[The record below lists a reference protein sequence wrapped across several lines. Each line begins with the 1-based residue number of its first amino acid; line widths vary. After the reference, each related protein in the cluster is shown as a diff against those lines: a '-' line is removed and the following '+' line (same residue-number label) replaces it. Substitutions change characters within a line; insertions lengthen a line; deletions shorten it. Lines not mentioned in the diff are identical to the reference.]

1 VSALNTAVRKKKITV
16 NPAENVEL
24 ASGRASRALA
34 WTDARVAAWR
44 RTGRRPSPVM
54 VWTPDQAG
62 AFLDFA
68 ADDRLYPLWHLIA
81 YRGLRRAEAV
91 GLAAVDVDL
100 DAGTVTV
107 RETIVDAADDEYE
120 DPKSRS
126 SERTIGL
133 DKATT
138 AVLRAWQQRQEQER
152 HSWGAE
158 WVYTGRFF
166 TKDNGEALD
175 PDTVSQRFDRLIERT
190 GRANAQCTA
199 VTRTGERCRRIAPDG
214 TACPKHGGAKSADV
228 PPSRAGLP
236 PIRLH
241 DLRHTAAS
249 LTYLATRDLKLVS
262 ELLGHSSIQITGDIY
277 TTVFAEVDRAA
288 AEAVAALV
296 PRKRTISAIEGFS
309 ATSAAPCPPR
319 AHQRTKRAAELA
331 GLTANPQ
338 VTGGSRL
345 RESNP

>member
-1 VSALNTAVRKKKITV
+1 
-16 NPAENVEL
+16 
-24 ASGRASRALA
+24 
-34 WTDARVAAWR
+34 VA
-44 RTGRRPSPVM
+44 
-54 VWTPDQAG
+54 
-62 AFLDFA
+62 
-68 ADDRLYPLWHLIA
+68 LIA

-126 SERTIGL
+126 SQRTIGL

-158 WVYTGRFF
+158 WVYTGRLF
-166 TKDNGEALD
+166 TKENGEALD
-175 PDTVSQRFDRLIERT
+175 PDSVSQRFDRLIERT
-190 GRANAQCTA
+190 GRADAQCSA
-199 VTRTGERCRRIAPDG
+199 ATRSGDRCRRIAADG
-214 TACPKHGGAKSADV
+214 AACPKHGGAKSADV
-228 PPSRAGLP
+228 PPSPAGLP

-262 ELLGHSSIQITGDIY
+262 ELLGHSSIQITGDIIY

-296 PRKRTISAIEGFS
+296 PRKRTMSAIEGSS
-309 ATSAAPCPPR
+309 ATSAAPCPR
-319 AHQRTKRAAELA
+319 AHQRTKRATERAALK
-331 GLTANPQ
+331 ANPQ
-338 VTGGSRL
+338 VTHLASLLGDGRANSCGD
-345 RESNP
+345 